1 MTSAFSF
8 LPDWPLV
15 PDSIF
20 WAGLALLC
28 AGLFSELAWR
38 AWRLPR
44 ITGYALVGL
53 VAGPAGMDALNTG
66 VGIDM
71 HVALDVGLGL
81 LLFELGSRLNLKWM
95 RRNPW
100 LIATSLTEATL
111 TFIVVGLAMRAL
123 GLPWMTALIIASI
136 AISTSPAM
144 VIQLKVELKAE
155 GQVTQRLIALTALNS
170 IYAVILTKL
179 ISGWVHQTFYGNVFA
194 TLLEPLY
201 LIGGSLLL
209 AYGLARGCNLFYRRM
224 GWQDEHSFV
233 ALIGFVLLAIAL
245 AQLFRLPIAL
255 AMLAAGILFK
265 NIDDRP
271 QLWPEHFGTAGRLM
285 TVILFVLPLS
295 SFKWEYLGYG
305 GLAALA
311 LVLVRLLA
319 KWLGVLIFARP
330 SGISLRQGTALG
342 LAMAPMSALAF
353 LLVDDTYRFYP
364 GFDPDLRAVILCAI
378 AVLQLV
384 GPLIVSRMLRW
395 IGEPQS

>member
-53 VAGPAGMDALNTG
+53 AAGPAGLDVISTG
-66 VGIDM
+66 IGIDM
-71 HVALDVGLGL
+71 RLALDVGLGL

-95 RRNPW
+95 RKNPW
-100 LIATSLTEATL
+100 LIATSLAEATL
-111 TFIVVGLAMRAL
+111 TFAAVGLGMRAL
-123 GLPWMTALIIASI
+123 GLPWMTALLIASI

-209 AYGLARGCNLFYRRM
+209 AYGLARGCNLFYQRM

-245 AQLFRLPIAL
+245 AQMFHLQIAL
-255 AMLAAGILFK
+255 VMLAAGILFK
-265 NIDDRP
+265 NFDERP

-285 TVILFVLPLS
+285 TVILFVLTLS

-305 GLAALA
+305 GIAALA
-311 LVLVRLLA
+311 LVLIRLLT

-342 LAMAPMSALAF
+342 LSLAPMSALAF

-364 GFDPDLRAVILCAI
+364 GFDPDLRAVILCAV
-378 AVLQLV
+378 ALLQLV
-384 GPLIVSRMLRW
+384 GPLIVSRMLGW
-395 IGEPQS
+395 VGERQA

>member
-53 VAGPAGMDALNTG
+53 LAGPAGIDAINTG
-66 VGIDM
+66 VGTDM
-71 HVALDVGLGL
+71 RLALDVGLGL

-95 RRNPW
+95 RKNPW
-100 LIATSLTEATL
+100 LIATSLAEATL
-111 TFIVVGLAMRAL
+111 TFVLVGLAMRSL
-123 GLPWMTALIIASI
+123 GLPWMTSLIIASI
-136 AISTSPAM
+136 GISTSPAM
-144 VIQLKVELKAE
+144 VIQLKLELKAE

-233 ALIGFVLLAIAL
+233 ALIGFVLLAIAV
-245 AQLFRLPIAL
+245 AQMFRLPIAL
-255 AMLAAGILFK
+255 AMLAAGILFR
-265 NIDDRP
+265 NLDERP

-285 TVILFVLPLS
+285 TVILFVLTLS

-305 GLAALA
+305 GLAALV
-311 LVLVRLLA
+311 LVLARLIA
-319 KWLGVLIFARP
+319 KCVGVVIFARP
-330 SGISLRQGTALG
+330 SGISLRQGAALG
-342 LAMAPMSALAF
+342 LSLAPMSALAF
-353 LLVDDTYRFYP
+353 LLIDDTYRFYP

-378 AVLQLV
+378 ALLQLG
-384 GPLIVSRMLRW
+384 GPLIVSRMLGW
-395 IGEPQS
+395 AGERKA